1 MSTAGEELPLMPL
14 VDVHDWGPT
23 EPDEEAVLGR
33 LFEFEPRGRPGVFAF
48 RVGSLV
54 PNTVA
59 ASLNE
64 AQKWIGTRGRP
75 NMFTREYASRHGS
88 EFLASAWCDM
98 FQTYVAHHAPALSMI
113 PKGDRAYTPWHA
125 GDFDAMGQAYAG
137 SAGNIIRFAK
147 PGSVIFFDWNGS
159 NSADAV
165 DHVGIVVHNLGD
177 GRLVT
182 CEGNTSDMV
191 ALRTRG
197 SDVIAVVGV
206 PVYATEIVTPKPVG
220 DAWPYGPG
228 TFMRKGWIHSAGVMK
243 VQRFLDATDY
253 RPRLLIDGNFG
264 SKTEAAVRWYQKKNK
279 IAVDGVVGPQ
289 TWSRMFG

>member
-1 MSTAGEELPLMPL
+1 MPG
-14 VDVHDWGPT
+14 VDVHDWPPT
-23 EPDEEAVLGR
+23 EVDEEAVLDR
-33 LFEFEPRGRPGVFAF
+33 FFQRDPDVRHGVFGF

-75 NMFTREYASRHGS
+75 NVFTRDYAYRHGN
-88 EFLASAWCDM
+88 EFLSVAWCDM
-98 FQTYVAHHAPALSMI
+98 FQTYVARHAPALSMI

-125 GDFDAMGQAYAG
+125 ADFGEIGRAYAG
-137 SAGNIIRFAK
+137 TSSNIIRYAR

-159 NSADAV
+159 NSPTAV
-165 DHVGIVVHNLGD
+165 DHVGYVVKNLDD

-197 SDVIAVVGV
+197 PDVIAVIGV
-206 PVYATEIVTPKPVG
+206 PAYATETVTPKPVG
-220 DAWPYGPG
+220 DSWPYGPG
-228 TFMRKGWIHSAGVMK
+228 VFMRKGWIKSAGVMK
-243 VQRFLDATDY
+243 VQKFLNSAG
-253 RPRLLIDGNFG
+253 RLPRLIADGDFG
-264 SKTEAAVRWYQKKNK
+264 AKTDAAVRWYQKKHK
-279 IAVDGVVGPQ
+279 LAVDGVVGPQ